1 MDRYE
6 SWVDRQIREAQE
18 RGEFDNLRGAG
29 QPIPGLKDRPDENW
43 WVKGLIER
51 EGIKPPLPPAM
62 ALRKE
67 VAELPATVASLRDE
81 AAVREV
87 ADDLNARVLDLRRRP
102 SGGPPVFVAGVDVEQ
117 VVAGWRAAAAER
129 SPDVAAPAPT
139 AGTPATGR
147 GRRQRPARRWSR
159 LRP

>member
-29 QPIPGLKDRPDENW
+29 KPIPGLKGRPDENW

-51 EGIKPPLPPAM
+51 EGIKPPLPPAL

-67 VAELPATVASLRDE
+67 VAELAETVAPLRDE
-81 AAVREV
+81 DAVREL
-87 ADDLNARVLDLRRRP
+87 AEDLNTRILDLRRRP
-102 SGGPPVFVAGVDVEQ
+102 AGGPPLFVAGVDVEQ
-117 VVAGWRAAAAER
+117 VVAEWR
-129 SPDVAAPAPT
+129 
-139 AGTPATGR
+139 R
-147 GRRQRPARRWSR
+147 GRERPAR
-159 LRP
+159 

>member
-29 QPIPGLKDRPDENW
+29 KPIPGLKGRPDENW

-51 EGIKPPLPPAM
+51 EGIKPPLPPAL

-67 VAELPATVASLRDE
+67 VAELAETVAPLRDE
-81 AAVREV
+81 DAVREL
-87 ADDLNARVLDLRRRP
+87 AEDLNTRILDLRRRP
-102 SGGPPVFVAGVDVEQ
+102 AGGLPLFVAGVDVEQ
-117 VVAGWRAAAAER
+117 VVAEWR
-129 SPDVAAPAPT
+129 
-139 AGTPATGR
+139 R
-147 GRRQRPARRWSR
+147 GRERPAR
-159 LRP
+159 